1 MVPIDEVVHFDV
13 TTHRVDTGAVTDA
26 DSPPTFDVFEEA
38 TDTPILDD
46 QAMTKRT
53 SLTGDYRGSFTA
65 SAANGF
71 EAGKW
76 YSVVVTATV
85 NSVTAK
91 DVAKHFRVA
100 PAESAAG
107 VPKADV
113 STWDG
118 TDVTTGVP
126 LAPTVAGRTLD
137 VSADGDAE
145 ANVTKFGG
153 TAGVFASGLP
163 TVNLNLDQDAS
174 GVFLGDTVGES
185 LGFLDAAVTSRLAP
199 TVAARTLDVSADGD
213 AEANVTKWLGTAAA
227 TPTTAGVPEV
237 DVTFWKGT
245 APEDLTFAGYVQAH
259 VASMGG
265 AVITSSVINANA
277 FLDTHFDAT
286 VGTEIGTAVWATAAR
301 TLTAL
306 DEDST
311 TLDLDATVRAAVGLA
326 SANLDTQLGDLPTNA
341 ELATALGTAD
351 DAVLTAIAALNNV
364 TAAQVATAVFTTAM
378 TEAYRSAG
386 ATATLAQFVYEV
398 IAHLGE
404 SSISGT
410 TKTLKKLDG
419 STTAKVYTLD
429 DATTPTSITETS

>member
-145 ANVTKFGG
+145 ANVTK
-153 TAGVFASGLP
+153 
-163 TVNLNLDQDAS
+163 
-174 GVFLGDTVGES
+174 
-185 LGFLDAAVTSRLAP
+185 
-199 TVAARTLDVSADGD
+199 
-213 AEANVTKWLGTAAA
+213 WLGTAAA

-245 APEDLTFAGYVQAH
+245 APEDLTFAGHVQSH

-265 AVITSSVINANA
+265 DVITSNAIADNA

-286 VGTEIGTAVWATAAR
+286 AGAEFATAVWATTAR
-301 TLTAL
+301 TLTSL
-306 DEDST
+306 DEDTT

-351 DAVLTAIAALNNV
+351 DAVLAAIAALNNV

-410 TKTLKKLDG
+410 TKTLKKLDA
-419 STTAKVYTLD
+419 STTAKTYTLD
-429 DATTPTSITETS
+429 SAVAPTSITETT

>member
-13 TTHRVDTGAVTDA
+13 TTHRVDTGAVSDA
-26 DSPPTFDVFEEA
+26 DSAPTFDVFEEA

-46 QAMTKRT
+46 QTMTKRT

-91 DVAKHFRVA
+91 EVAKNFRVA

-107 VPKADV
+107 VPLVALTAAGLTAAADAVWSDDLSVGVGGATVARSVVLGIDDYLDTEVAAIKAKTDQLTFTV
-113 STWDG
+113 ANVLDANVTTWDG

-137 VSADGDAE
+137 VSATGEAD
-145 ANVTKFGG
+145 ANVT
-153 TAGVFASGLP
+153 
-163 TVNLNLDQDAS
+163 Q
-174 GVFLGDTVGES
+174 
-185 LGFLDAAVTSRLAP
+185 
-199 TVAARTLDVSADGD
+199 
-213 AEANVTKWLGTAAA
+213 WLGTAAA

-259 VASMGG
+259 VAAMGG
-265 AVITSSVINANA
+265 DVITSSAIADNA

-286 VGTEIGTAVWATAAR
+286 AGAEFGTAVWATAAR

-351 DAVLTAIAALNNV
+351 DAVLAAIAALNNV

-398 IAHLGE
+398 IAHLGD

-410 TKTLKKLDG
+410 TKTLNKLDG
-419 STTAKVYTLD
+419 TAAKTFTLD
-429 DATTPTSITETS
+429 SAVTPTSITEAT

>member
-137 VSADGDAE
+137 VS
-145 ANVTKFGG
+145 
-153 TAGVFASGLP
+153 
-163 TVNLNLDQDAS
+163 LDQDAS